1 MGAAGDMLSA
11 ALIELVDDR
20 QEFLNR
26 LNSLGIPGVEYVLK
40 PCTKNGITGS
50 QMVVSV
56 GGVVEGAEVHEHHH
70 HDHDHE
76 HEHEHGDGHG
86 HHHHHH
92 TSMKDIE
99 RIVGNLAVEE
109 SVKKDILSVYTLIAQ
124 AESHAHGMPVEEI
137 HFHEVGTM
145 DAVADISAVCL
156 LVDELKPERIVS
168 SPIHVGSGHV
178 ECAHGILPVPAPATA
193 YILRDV
199 PIYGGGIK
207 GELCTPTGAA
217 LLRHFVTDFND
228 MPAMRVQKI
237 GYGMGKRDYLA
248 INAVRAMI
256 GETDEKRNEVVELRM
271 NIDDM
276 TSEET
281 SFALE
286 EVLSAGALDAIQIP
300 AMMKKSRMGSVLEI
314 LCRLEDE
321 RKIVDILFRHTS
333 TLGIRRR
340 TVERYEL
347 ERTTAEVTFDSETA
361 RLKISSGHGV
371 QKRKYEYEDIARIA
385 REGNM
390 TIRSVIGKLDG
401 KEC

>member
-56 GGVVEGAEVHEHHH
+56 GGVVEGEEVHEHHH

-76 HEHEHGDGHG
+76 HEHEDGHG